1 MTMTQTDRT
10 LRGCVFN
17 IQNYSVHD
25 GPGIRTIVF
34 LKGCPLRCEWCCNPE
49 SQLLSPELAYNPQK
63 CIGIEECIRCND
75 VCRQFAIGQ
84 SGHKKITINRDIC
97 NLCFECVEACPS
109 KAIHVFG
116 NSMSVTEVINIVEAD
131 SAFYARSGGGLTI
144 SGGEPLMQHEFTLAL
159 LIEARRRHID
169 ATVETCG
176 FAEWDILE
184 QVGSH
189 LKFILFDIKSMN
201 DTKHRTFTG
210 VSNELILD
218 NFRKL
223 RDTFPQLHILARI
236 PLIPGLNDSEEEIAE
251 IISFIKGMKNISCE
265 LLPYHRI
272 GQSKYEF
279 LGRDYS
285 MAGVKLSDEKAQSLK
300 DYVIAHFA
308 AGN

>member
-1 MTMTQTDRT
+1 MTATDRT

-63 CIGIEECIRCND
+63 CIGIEECIRCKD

-84 SGHKKITINRDIC
+84 SVQNKITINRDIC
-97 NLCFECVEACPS
+97 SLCFECVEACPS

-116 NSMSVTEVINIVEAD
+116 NSMSVAEVINIVEAD

-159 LIEARRRHID
+159 LIESRRRHID

-176 FAEWDILE
+176 FAEWAILE
-184 QVGSH
+184 EVGRH

-201 DTKHRTFTG
+201 DTKHRAFTG
-210 VSNELILD
+210 VSNELILY

-223 RDTFPQLHILARI
+223 RDTFPQLHILARV

-251 IISFIKGMKNISCE
+251 ILSFIKGMKNMSCE

-272 GQSKYEF
+272 GRSKYEF

-285 MAGVKLSDEKAQSLK
+285 MGDVKLSDEKAQSLK
-300 DYVIAHFA
+300 DYVSAHFSS
-308 AGN
+308 GN